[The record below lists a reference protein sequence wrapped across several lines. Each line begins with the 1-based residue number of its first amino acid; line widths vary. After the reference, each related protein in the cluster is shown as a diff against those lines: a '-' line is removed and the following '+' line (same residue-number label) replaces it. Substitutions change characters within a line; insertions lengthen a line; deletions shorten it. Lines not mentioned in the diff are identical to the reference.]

1 MTLDEILK
9 EIKVAQNIVILT
21 HESPDGDAIGSS
33 LAMRLMLK
41 ELEKECDVIIP
52 VIMHV
57 PSSFVI
63 FILKYSAIPANISQ
77 HAGETGFT

>member
-1 MTLDEILK
+1 M
-9 EIKVAQNIVILT
+9 LT
-21 HESPDGDAIGSS
+21 PFLTNSAANSNVSEFVPSCLNPPVS
-33 LAMRLMLK
+33 
-41 ELEKECDVIIP
+41 VIIP